1 MELTDEQW
9 SAIAPQLPGGKSGP
23 GKRGRPRQDDRAIL
37 EGILWILR
45 TGARWQ
51 DLPKEF
57 PPYQTCHRRHGEWA
71 EADVLDKILAALLKD
86 LVDRGKIDL
95 SECFID
101 ATFVSAKKGVLELVR
116 QSTVRGPRSWQLRT
130 AMVFLSQRGL
140 RVLHRTR
147 SDLLKKPS
155 ITVSPRPRR
164 KD

>member
-9 SAIAPQLPGGKSGP
+9 SAIAPQLPSGKSGP
-23 GKRGRPRQDDRAIL
+23 GKRGRPRKDDRAIL

-45 TGARWQ
+45 TGARWH

-71 EADVLDKILAALLKD
+71 KAEVLDKILAALLKD

-116 QSTVRGPRSWQLRT
+116 QSTGRGPRSWQLRT
-130 AMVFLSQRGL
+130 AMVFLSRRGL

-155 ITVSPRPRR
+155 STASPRRRR